1 MAKDLSQL
9 NIAIGSGY
17 REHPLDTTIRDA
29 FFVMAD
35 KNIYGPALDNSGN
48 PVYTSI
54 TMSDLYDATSN
65 VIGQGTQVEITAAQT
80 ALAGK
85 KGWFIWL
92 NESGGSFIGE
102 KVLAKSLT
110 FSDMLMFTTYTPIA
124 ANTGACSPSQ
134 GRALTY
140 LVNIK
145 DGTAIYDFN
154 KSGGTILTQ
163 EDRRMNL
170 IRGGIPP
177 EPSLLFH
184 ENGPVILIGTE
195 KAPDLQLLL
204 TPRKT
209 YWKTK

>member
-1 MAKDLSQL
+1 M
-9 NIAIGSGY
+9 
-17 REHPLDTTIRDA
+17 
-29 FFVMAD
+29 
-35 KNIYGPALDNSGN
+35 
-48 PVYTSI
+48 
-54 TMSDLYDATSN
+54 
-65 VIGQGTQVEITAAQT
+65 
-80 ALAGK
+80 
-85 KGWFIWL
+85 
-92 NESGGSFIGE
+92 NEPNGSFIGE

-124 ANTGACSPSQ
+124 ANTGACSPNQ

-145 DGTAIYDFN
+145 DGTAVYDFN
-154 KSGGTILTQ
+154 KSGGTVLTQ
-163 EDRRMNL
+163 DDRRMNL
-170 IRGGIPP
+170 VRGGIPP